1 MKIYAKKVYQ
11 CLLCATLC
19 YPLCNIVI
27 PLLCCTKFH
36 KVGHKVSKCFLCIF
50 GGKKNIFGNSHF
62 RGFLDRAH

>member
-36 KVGHKVSKCFLCIF
+36 KVGH
-50 GGKKNIFGNSHF
+50 
-62 RGFLDRAH
+62 